1 MTSITSPKKIL
12 GAAGFVALSLV
23 AFRAPS
29 QTPSEAAETQATVT
43 RYCVGCHSQQLKTAG
58 LVLDPAAATHPGD
71 DAETWEKVLRRLRAG
86 TMPPPGSPRPD
97 AAIYSRT
104 SSYLAREL
112 EAAATAHPNPGTLPV
127 GHRLSRTEY
136 QNAIRDLLDL
146 PTLPKELDYTTLL
159 PTDNV
164 SSGFDNLAD
173 TLFMSPGSTERY
185 VAAARKIARVA
196 VGDTSM
202 EALVDIHQTPLRQP
216 QDRRSE
222 GLPFGTRG
230 GTAIQGYF
238 PLSGEYEFRVQTAG
252 AQRDEH
258 RVEIAI
264 DGETKQVQRVAS
276 NARSEEFDVEVGD
289 SWRFRFPVT
298 AGPHSVG
305 VAFLERSE
313 ALPEGPLRPPARSR
327 GLLPSVVGVT
337 ITGPFNATGP
347 GDTASRRRIFVC
359 RPASAAEESGCA
371 DRIISTM
378 MRRAYRRNV
387 SAADLAPVR
396 RFYEAGRTEGSFE
409 VGIQRALERIL
420 VSPQFLFRI
429 EDQPANAAPGTV
441 YPISDFA
448 LASRLSFFL
457 WSSIPDDALLDAAAN
472 GSLRRPEVLSQQVN
486 RMLAD
491 PRSESLINNFAAQW
505 LFLRDVETKDPD
517 LYLFREF
524 DEGLRASFVRETEL
538 FLNSI
543 LRQNRSVLDV
553 ITANYTFLNER
564 LAKHYGIPNITGS
577 HFRRV
582 ELPANSPR
590 AGLLGH
596 GSIQL
601 ITSYPIRTSAVL
613 RGKYVLENLLASPPP
628 PPPPNVPSLNTER
641 SGQALSM
648 KEAMQLHRANPAC
661 ASCHAKMD
669 PIGFAMETFDAIG
682 RYRTEENGKPIDNSS
697 TLPDGTPITGIDGV
711 RELIL
716 KNPDLF
722 VEAMASKLLMYG
734 LGRNVQYYDEPAIRL
749 IGRNTVKASNT
760 FASLVLGV
768 ASSVPF
774 QNRMVPVR
782 GQETRQ

>member
-1 MTSITSPKKIL
+1 MSSITLTKIWGSAVL
-12 GAAGFVALSLV
+12 VLCFV

-29 QTPSEAAETQATVT
+29 QTPSDAVEVQATFN
-43 RYCVGCHSQQLKTAG
+43 RYCTGCHSERLKSAG
-58 LVLDPAAATHPGD
+58 LVLDPTAATHPGD

-86 TMPPPGSPRPD
+86 TMPPPGSPRPE
-97 AAIYSRT
+97 AAVYSRT
-104 SSYLAREL
+104 SAFLAREL
-112 EAAATAHPNPGTLPV
+112 ETVAVARPNPGPLPNV
-127 GHRLSRTEY
+127 HRLSRTEY

-146 PTLPKELDYTTLL
+146 TALPKELDYSTLL

-173 TLFMSPGSTERY
+173 TLFMSPGTTERY
-185 VAAARKIARVA
+185 VAAARKIAKVA
-196 VGDTSM
+196 VGDPSM
-202 EALVDIHQTPLRQP
+202 DALVNIHLTPLRQP
-216 QDRRSE
+216 QDNRNE
-222 GLPFGTRG
+222 KLPFGTRG
-230 GTAIQGYF
+230 GAAIQSYF
-238 PLSGEYEFRVQTAG
+238 PLTGEYEFRVQTTG
-252 AQRDEH
+252 ASRDEH
-258 RVEIAI
+258 RLEISL
-264 DGETKQVQRVAS
+264 DGESKQTQRIAS
-276 NARSEEFDVEVGD
+276 NARSEEFQADVGD
-289 SWRFRFPVT
+289 VWRFRFPVS
-298 AGPHSVG
+298 AGPRAVG
-305 VAFLERSE
+305 VTFLERSE

-337 ITGPFNATGP
+337 ITGPFNPTGP
-347 GDTASRRRIFVC
+347 GDTPTRRRIFVC
-359 RPASAAEESGCA
+359 RPASAAEESACA
-371 DRIISTM
+371 DRILSTM
-378 MRRAYRRNV
+378 VRRAYRRNV
-387 SAADLAPVR
+387 TEADLAPVR
-396 RFYEAGRTEGSFE
+396 RFYQAGRAERDFE
-409 VGIQRALERIL
+409 LGIQRALERIL

-429 EDQPANAAPGTV
+429 EEQPANASPGTV
-441 YPISDFA
+441 YPVNGFE

-472 GSLRRPEVLSQQVN
+472 GSLRRPEVLAQHVN

-491 PRSESLINNFAAQW
+491 SRSGSLINNFAAQW

-538 FLNSI
+538 FLDSV
-543 LRQNRSVLDV
+543 LRQNRSVLEL

-564 LAKHYGIPNITGS
+564 LAKHYGLPNVTGS

-601 ITSYPIRTSAVL
+601 ITSYPTRTSAVL

-641 SGQALSM
+641 SGQPLSM

-669 PIGFAMETFDAIG
+669 PIGFAMETFDATG
-682 RYRTEENGKPIDNSS
+682 RYRTEENGRPIDNSS
-697 TLPDGTPITGIDGV
+697 NLPDGAIITGIDGV
-711 RELIL
+711 RQLVL

-722 VEAMASKLLMYG
+722 VEAMTGKLLMYA
-734 LGRNVQYYDEPAIRL
+734 LGRNVQYYDEPTIRAIARDAA
-749 IGRNTVKASNT
+749 RANNT
-760 FASLVLGV
+760 FAAQVLGV
-768 ASSVPF
+768 ASSLPF
-774 QNRMVPVR
+774 QNRLVPTR
-782 GQETRQ
+782 AQEKRE